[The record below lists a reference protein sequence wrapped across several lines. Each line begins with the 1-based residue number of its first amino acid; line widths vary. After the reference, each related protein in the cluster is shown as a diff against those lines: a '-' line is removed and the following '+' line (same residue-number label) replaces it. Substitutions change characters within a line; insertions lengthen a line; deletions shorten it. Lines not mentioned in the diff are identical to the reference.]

1 MTLTGGWLILALIIV
16 FVIGIIVGTLL
27 SRFTLKK
34 YFEKNPP
41 ISEEMIVNMMSSMGQ
56 KPNQKKVNQVM
67 KSIKGNK

>member
-1 MTLTGGWLILALIIV
+1 MTLTGGWLIFTLIIV
-16 FVIGIIVGTLL
+16 FILGIVAGTFL

-41 ISEEMIVNMMSSMGQ
+41 ISEEMIITMMSAMGQ

-67 KSIKGNK
+67 KSIKGSK